1 MSRFVGIA
9 GTTIEVRSVNKMTNL
24 ELFETGEG
32 VIAGSDHPPFNALGV
47 AIILELHSLPSKRVG
62 EDTLRGAMRFLLG
75 STFTHDEG
83 LTKEIGRVIGKGKPI
98 NSRIQAEAEKK
109 RSDVR
114 KQLLASLDR
123 YSKKLKFAS
132 CPSDNLHS
140 EQEEVSE

>member
-1 MSRFVGIA
+1 
-9 GTTIEVRSVNKMTNL
+9 
-24 ELFETGEG
+24 
-32 VIAGSDHPPFNALGV
+32 
-47 AIILELHSLPSKRVG
+47 
-62 EDTLRGAMRFLLG
+62 MRFLLG